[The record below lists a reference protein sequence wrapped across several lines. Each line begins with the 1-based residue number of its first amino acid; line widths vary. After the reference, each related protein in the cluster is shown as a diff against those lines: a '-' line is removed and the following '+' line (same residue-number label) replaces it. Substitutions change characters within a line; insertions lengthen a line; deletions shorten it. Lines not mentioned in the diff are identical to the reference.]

1 VLFKIEAGVDA
12 CGFSVMR
19 VFVVSCKM
27 EEPLEV
33 DRMTVSAFFT
43 TAGGLSF
50 LTTVGGT
57 SEPGFLISKGF

>member
-1 VLFKIEAGVDA
+1 MLFKIEAGVDA
-12 CGFSVMR
+12 CGFSVIR

-33 DRMTVSAFFT
+33 DRMTVSAFYNCRRIE
-43 TAGGLSF
+43 F